1 MFTASIIHPRIL
13 GVFME
18 QKRPVFVRDATGLI
32 RNLGFTDSLISSLA
46 TINILGGYLFT
57 VIAAPFFFP
66 GSNVVL
72 VLMLGAIPALAFV
85 GMYSILSAAI
95 PRSGGDYVW
104 TGRILGPRWASIMAV
119 LFLFSQIIAFI
130 GLNAWATVDLALAPA
145 FFGLG
150 LSTGN
155 SGLLSL
161 ATTITQ
167 PIIGF
172 SLSLLIIIGYI
183 LVGILGIEV
192 FKKVN
197 RFSFI
202 IYVIMMALFL
212 YALVSVSPATFQSA
226 VDTYLQ
232 PYNVTYAS
240 VVSAVSSN
248 PQFTT
253 FSLYNSIMAFPLMG
267 FLTYSGFNFN
277 TYAAGET
284 KEVSKS
290 IPRALVLA
298 VFITMAFLFL
308 EGELTYMTMGA
319 NFVNGVSYLWNTG
332 KLGTLP
338 VEPGITFLISLT
350 TNPWLGLLINLG
362 WAVGNFLVAL
372 QCVVMFSRIL
382 FALGFDRVIPSK
394 LASVSE
400 RFNSPV
406 NAVLAI
412 GALSIFADYLYWYGS
427 GLLTGY
433 LDSAIA
439 VDVAYMIPGIAAFLM
454 PFIRKDLYERLV
466 KPLPGW
472 LGMTIAGWPLVSIC
486 GLCVTLVWAFGIYAS
501 AFPVTTYSYL
511 GSSLQFA
518 IGATIVPVIGAL
530 ILFEASRAYHKKK
543 EGIDIMLA
551 FKAIPPE

>member
-1 MFTASIIHPRIL
+1 M
-13 GVFME
+13 
-18 QKRPVFVRDATGLI
+18 QKRPVFVRDATGLV
-32 RNLGFTDSLISSLA
+32 RNLGFADSLISSLA

-57 VIAAPFFFP
+57 VIGAPFFFP

-104 TGRILGPRWASIMAV
+104 TGRILGPRWASVMAV

-130 GLNAWATVDLALAPA
+130 GLNAWATIYLALAPA
-145 FFGLG
+145 FFALG

-155 SGLLSL
+155 PALVSL
-161 ATTITQ
+161 ATTVTQ
-167 PIIGF
+167 PTVGF
-172 SLSLLIIIGYI
+172 ALSLIIIIGYI
-183 LVGILGIEV
+183 LVGVLGINV

-202 IYVIMMALFL
+202 VYVVMMCLFI
-212 YALVSVSPATFQSA
+212 YALVSVSPAAFQAA
-226 VDTYLQ
+226 VDSSLQ
-232 PYNVTYAS
+232 SYGVTYAS
-240 VVSAVSSN
+240 VVSAVSTNS
-248 PQFTT
+248 QFTT

-298 VFITMAFLFL
+298 VFITMGFLFL
-308 EGELTYMTMGA
+308 QGELTYMTMGSD
-319 NFVNGVSYLWNTG
+319 FVNGVSYLWNVG

-338 VEPGITFLISLT
+338 VEPGVTLFISLA
-350 TNPWLGLLINLG
+350 TNPWIGFLINLG

-382 FALGFDRVIPSK
+382 FALGFDRVIPTK
-394 LASVSE
+394 FASVSE
-400 RFNSPV
+400 RFHSPV
-406 NAVLAI
+406 NAVLTI
-412 GALSIFADYLYWYGS
+412 GILSIFADYLYWYGP
-427 GLLTGY
+427 GILTGY

-439 VDVAYMIPGIAAFLM
+439 VDVAYMIPGIAAFLL
-454 PFIRKDLYERLV
+454 PLIRKDLYERLV

-472 LGMTIAGWPLVSIC
+472 LGKSIAGWPLVSIC
-486 GLCVTLVWAFGIYAS
+486 GLCVTLIWAFGIYAS
-501 AFPVTTYSYL
+501 VFPVTTYSYL
-511 GSSLQFA
+511 GSSLDFA
-518 IGATIVPVIGAL
+518 FGATIVPIIGAL

-543 EGIDIMLA
+543 GLDIMMA
-551 FKAIPPE
+551 FMEIPPE